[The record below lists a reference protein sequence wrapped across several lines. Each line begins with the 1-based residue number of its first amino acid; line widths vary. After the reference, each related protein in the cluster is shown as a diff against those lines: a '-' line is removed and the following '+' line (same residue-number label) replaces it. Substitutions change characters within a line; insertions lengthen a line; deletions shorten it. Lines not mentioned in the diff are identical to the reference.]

1 MKLKKASKQFLVVM
15 LALNLTKLD
24 YVVALYLTMLK
35 FSTKSAIDNRYYA
48 GFFKARQL
56 KIYQGHASGR
66 PWCLCRHLLP
76 FVLNQHQQ
84 EKQY

>member
-48 GFFKARQL
+48 GFLRR
-56 KIYQGHASGR
+56 GS
-66 PWCLCRHLLP
+66 
-76 FVLNQHQQ
+76 
-84 EKQY
+84 